1 MHGDNKP
8 YGAEEVA
15 ENEDEKDQAD
25 HSEDVH
31 DVDLLHDLVFVF
43 AHRMHIR
50 VILDSSVN
58 ATVVNFLEES
68 LEFRLI

>member
-31 DVDLLHDLVFVF
+31 DVDLLHYLVFVF